1 LPAFTLIGATTDE
14 GRLPEPFVARFGNRE
29 QLRYYDVGELTELIL
44 KVAQCATSAI
54 VRGGRVAA

>member
-1 LPAFTLIGATTDE
+1 M
-14 GRLPEPFVARFGNRE
+14 ARFGNRE